1 MDETTILPLTVHIEA
16 CGGKLGVRADEI
28 TLPRLIECL
37 AKKGLTA
44 HGRIHRTACT
54 LVGMTNDPARPHLV
68 IGDRLVVDDEAAAE
82 VDGEGITV
90 HTFTVGSLERDN
102 VIFWR
107 KTQINKDGTPN
118 DEGLEKVQSRAQL
131 NFYLLKLYK
140 NGELVFDLNERDE
153 EDRPIHH

>member
-1 MDETTILPLTVHIEA
+1 M
-16 CGGKLGVRADEI
+16 
-28 TLPRLIECL
+28 
-37 AKKGLTA
+37 
-44 HGRIHRTACT
+44 
-54 LVGMTNDPARPHLV
+54 
-68 IGDRLVVDDEAAAE
+68 VDDEAAAE

-102 VIFWR
+102 VIFGR

-153 EDRPIHH
+153 EDRPIHY